1 MLGTFV
7 RLKKP
12 LENEV
17 SNMNEMQTFID
28 AIKDLTDIDD
38 EILTDEVLKNILE
51 RLEDQFSPGLVQ
63 QSINQII
70 KNMEDQELTK
80 DEARESIKALA
91 TALKEL
97 IYGETSYIGN
107 KKILVDAVLNKMCN
121 IFDMAAEK
129 YHSYSIELPMTVD
142 TKNGAQT
149 PTYAHDTDAA
159 ADIYAMDK
167 TILPPHTYGNK
178 LRTGVKIQ
186 LPEGWQ
192 ALILPRSSIGAKTPL
207 RLSNSVGLID
217 SGYRGELGVLYD
229 NTSDEPYT
237 INAGDRIAQLLVMP
251 NYRFQAKVVDILA
264 DSDRGEGG
272 FGSSGT

>member
-1 MLGTFV
+1 MDELNTFLESF
-7 RLKKP
+7 RSLIDLPDDELTDDILKVM
-12 LENEV
+12 LENL
-17 SNMNEMQTFID
+17 D
-28 AIKDLTDIDD
+28 A
-38 EILTDEVLKNILE
+38 N
-51 RLEDQFSPGLVQ
+51 FSPVLVN

-70 KNMEDQELTK
+70 TNLEAQELTRADAVESVETLKSTLK
-80 DEARESIKALA
+80 D
-91 TALKEL
+91 L
-97 IYGETSYIGN
+97 IYGEEVHSGN
-107 KKILVDAVLNKMCN
+107 KKILLDTIINKLFS
-121 IFDMAAEK
+121 IFDTAIDK
-129 YHSYSIELPMTVD
+129 YHNYAIELPMVVD
-142 TKNGAQT
+142 TANGAKV

-159 ADIYAMDK
+159 ADIYAMNDAV
-167 TILPPHTYGNK
+167 LAPHTYGNK
-178 LRTGVKIQ
+178 LATGVKIQ

-251 NYRFQAKVVDILA
+251 SYRFQPKVVDILA

-272 FGSSGT
+272 FGSSGA